1 MSEADAEAGSS
12 KGSERI
18 LVVDDRQSSVLLT
31 RRLLGKGGYTKVRS
45 ATDSRAAMAL
55 VRSWQ
60 PALVLLDLHMPH
72 MGGTE
77 FLERLRG
84 DEHLSGVKVLV
95 VTADD
100 DPEALQRARSAGASG
115 VVTKPVDV
123 AELLERV
130 GALLQ

>member
-1 MSEADAEAGSS
+1 M
-12 KGSERI
+12 
-18 LVVDDRQSSVLLT
+18 
-31 RRLLGKGGYTKVRS
+31 
-45 ATDSRAAMAL
+45 
-55 VRSWQ
+55 
-60 PALVLLDLHMPH
+60 
-72 MGGTE
+72 
-77 FLERLRG
+77 
-84 DEHLSGVKVLV
+84 LV